1 MMNFNSQKKFE
12 ICEYIFPKPVFLQII
27 SVCFDIHHNFKYKG
41 HYVIILIVLTNRI
54 IIRIIII
61 SLNNFCN
68 LPDHCLDRLLEEGF
82 SVLYLAVISRQP
94 QNCYNSSWR

>member
-54 IIRIIII
+54 I
-61 SLNNFCN
+61 S
-68 LPDHCLDRLLEEGF
+68 P
-82 SVLYLAVISRQP
+82 
-94 QNCYNSSWR
+94 